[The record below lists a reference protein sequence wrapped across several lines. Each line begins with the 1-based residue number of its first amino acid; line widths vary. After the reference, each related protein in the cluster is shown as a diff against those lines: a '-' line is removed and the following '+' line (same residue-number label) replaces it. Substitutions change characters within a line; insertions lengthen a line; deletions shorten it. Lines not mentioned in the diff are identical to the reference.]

1 MGRTSKT
8 FALILSLIIISLCLT
23 LFVAQPENP
32 QAASNAPQEF
42 NKEFYEQYSLVPEG
56 YFTIR
61 MMPLEKGDQVQG
73 LFIINNFHYYPNRY
87 IGGYGELI
95 TYSVH
100 PKIQD
105 PNSKT
110 LYDFNSTE
118 DTFNFTAQYSGTYT
132 FQCFCSYIW
141 GVENPIVPQLSLNY
155 TVTGNPIEIN
165 LLSPSNQT
173 YRESN
178 VSLSYSASR
187 LTDWAGYSLDGAN
200 NVTLWDS
207 HNGNPSTWNIT
218 LTELSKGTHSLA
230 LYVSDEY
237 GNMDVKT
244 VAFSVGDTDL
254 PSFVMLPIIIVIITL
269 PFIAGLLFRRHRKTA
284 NLKQ

>member
-1 MGRTSKT
+1 MGRIGKT
-8 FALILSLIIISLCLT
+8 FALLISLIFISLCLT
-23 LFVAQPENP
+23 LFVVQPENP
-32 QAASNAPQEF
+32 EPSSNAPQEF

-73 LFIINNFHYYPNRY
+73 SFEINNFHYYPNRY
-87 IGGYGELI
+87 IGGHGELI
-95 TYSVH
+95 TYLVH

-118 DTFNFTAQYSGTYT
+118 DTFNFTAKYSGTYT

-141 GVENPIVPQLSLNY
+141 GVENPIVPQLSLNC
-155 TVTGNPIEIN
+155 TVTGNPIEIT

-178 VSLSYSASR
+178 VSLSYTVSR

-200 NVTLWDS
+200 NVTLWGGDG
-207 HNGNPSTWNIT
+207 GNPSTWNIT

-230 LYVSDEY
+230 LYVSDMY
-237 GNMDVKT
+237 GNMDEKT

-254 PSFVMLPIIIVIITL
+254 PNLVILPIILVIIAL
-269 PFIAGLLFRRHRKTA
+269 AFIAGVLFRRHRKTA
-284 NLKQ
+284 KSKQ

>member
-1 MGRTSKT
+1 MGRIGKT

-23 LFVAQPENP
+23 LFVVQPENP
-32 QAASNAPQEF
+32 QPSSNAPQEF

-61 MMPLEKGDQVQG
+61 MMPLEKGDQVQVS
-73 LFIINNFHYYPNRY
+73 FEINNFHYYPNRY
-87 IGGYGELI
+87 IGGHGELI

-105 PNSKT
+105 VNSKT

-118 DTFNFTAQYSGTYT
+118 DSFNFTAQYSGTYT
-132 FQCFCSYIW
+132 FSCFCSYIW

-178 VSLSYSASR
+178 VSLSYTVSR
-187 LTDWAGYSLDGAN
+187 LTDWAGYSLDGTN
-200 NVTLWDS
+200 NETLWSGDG
-207 HNGNPSTWNIT
+207 GNPSTWNIT
-218 LTELSKGTHSLA
+218 LTELSEGTHSLT
-230 LYVSDEY
+230 LYVSDMY
-237 GNMDVKT
+237 GNMDEKT
-244 VAFSVGDTDL
+244 ITFSVGYTDL
-254 PSFVMLPIIIVIITL
+254 PNLAILPIILVIIAL
-269 PFIAGLLFRRHRKTA
+269 AFIVGLLYRRHRKNV
-284 NLKQ
+284 NLHK